1 MSQEYIFHAPYG
13 EAEKVEPYLSMYTDN
28 DNLFMGL
35 AYEDPE
41 YGKQPYTDVTVNITK
56 LPYLMAA
63 IDVNNNGQEMMDFL
77 VDNGLAVPLK
87 GQSVR
92 SGFVD
97 YPIAVFNEEA
107 LEKIDPKVFAQ
118 YQEAYGMDIDYS
130 RFEDDGKETFY
141 YTFGNDERFPFQ
153 SGWVEV
159 NADSLIEANDMFRSY
174 FADRNGALNCAFVY
188 NDEEWAQTPM
198 AQSDAPEQICHMKIN
213 QYNADPDLEQTA
225 KESSLE
231 ELIGKAKE
239 RSIEKN
245 GAIEARGDEP
255 TKNPHGMD
263 R

>member
-77 VDNGLAVPLK
+77 VDNGLAKPVS
-87 GQSVR
+87 GQAAH

-118 YQEAYGMDIDYS
+118 YQEAYGMDINCS

-153 SGWVEV
+153 SG
-159 NADSLIEANDMFRSY
+159 
-174 FADRNGALNCAFVY
+174 
-188 NDEEWAQTPM
+188 
-198 AQSDAPEQICHMKIN
+198 
-213 QYNADPDLEQTA
+213 
-225 KESSLE
+225 
-231 ELIGKAKE
+231 
-239 RSIEKN
+239 
-245 GAIEARGDEP
+245 
-255 TKNPHGMD
+255 
-263 R
+263 

>member
-1 MSQEYIFHAPYG
+1 MTQEYIFHASYG
-13 EAEKVEPYLSMYTDN
+13 ETEKVEPYLSMYTEN
-28 DNLFMGL
+28 DNLFVGL

-77 VDNGLAVPLK
+77 VDNGLAKPVP
-87 GQSVR
+87 GQAAH

-97 YPIAVFNEEA
+97 YPIAVLNEEA
-107 LEKIDPKVFAQ
+107 LTKIDPKVFAE
-118 YQEAYGMDIDYS
+118 YQEAYGMDLDYS

-141 YTFGNDERFPFQ
+141 YTFGSDEGFPFQ
-153 SGWVEV
+153 GGWVEV
-159 NADSLIEANDMFRSY
+159 NANNLGEANDMFRSY
-174 FADRNGALNCAFVY
+174 FADRNGALNCVFVY
-188 NDEEWAQTPM
+188 DSEEWAQTPM
-198 AQSDAPEQICHMKIN
+198 AQSDAPEQICHMKID

-255 TKNPHGMD
+255 TKNPHDMD